1 VTTDTSALPLAG
13 IRVIELGH
21 SVAAPYAGL
30 VLAELGAEV
39 VKVERPGR
47 GDDAR
52 GWGPPFLAT
61 DAGRVATTFLGLNRN
76 KASIVVDLRSEEER
90 EKLRRL
96 AAKADVVIQNLK
108 PGHASELGLGPDE
121 LLARNP
127 ALIYSSIWAFGSKGP
142 LAELPGYDP
151 LMQAFGGPMSV
162 TGENGAPPVRSGT
175 SMIDMGAGMW
185 VVIGVLAALL
195 RRQATGRGTRV
206 DTSLYETALAWMVYH
221 LPGFAA
227 TGESPGRHG
236 SGVAMIVP
244 YQVFRA
250 SDGDIVIG
258 GGNDNLYAKLC
269 RVLGHPEWIEDA
281 RFRTNGDRVV
291 NRAEICGR
299 IQQVVGTRTVLEWE
313 HALRAVDV
321 PCAPVQDMGQVA
333 RHPQTE
339 ALGILRKG
347 ADGLS
352 YFGLPLL
359 FDGRRPGRN
368 EDAPAHGNA
377 TGMLSKGWQGKSAKA
392 LPGKRRK

>member
-1 VTTDTSALPLAG
+1 MTSHSPALPLAG

-39 VKVERPGR
+39 VKVEKTGK

-61 DAGRVATTFLGLNRN
+61 DSGKVSTTFLGLNRN
-76 KASIVVDLRSEEER
+76 KASISIDLRSENER

-96 AAKADVVIQNLK
+96 ASDADVVIQNLK
-108 PGHASELGLGPDE
+108 PGHAAELGLGAEE
-121 LLARNP
+121 LTKRNP
-127 ALIYSSIWAFGSKGP
+127 RLIYSSIWAFGSTGP
-142 LAELPGYDP
+142 MAHLPGYDP

-185 VVIGVLAALL
+185 IVIGVLSALL
-195 RRQATGRGTRV
+195 NRQATGKGARI

-221 LPGFAA
+221 LPGYAA

-244 YQVFRA
+244 YQVFRG
-250 SDGDIVIG
+250 SDGDIVVG
-258 GGNDNLYAKLC
+258 AGNDNLFARLC
-269 RVLGHPEWIEDA
+269 RVLGHPEWIDDPK
-281 RFRTNGDRVV
+281 FKTNGDRVV
-291 NRAEICGR
+291 NRADICGR
-299 IQQVVGTRTVLEWE
+299 IQQVVSTRTVAEWE
-313 HALRAVDV
+313 EVLRANDI
-321 PCAPVQDMGQVA
+321 PCAPVQDTGQVA
-333 RHPQTE
+333 RHPQTK
-339 ALGILRKG
+339 ALGILREGGDK
-347 ADGLS
+347 LS

-359 FDGRRPGRN
+359 FDGQRPARN
-368 EDAPAHGNA
+368 QDAPPHGNA
-377 TGMLSKGWQGKSAKA
+377 TSMLDVGWSKRAGE
-392 LPGKRRK
+392 

>member
-1 VTTDTSALPLAG
+1 MTDAASSLPLAG

-39 VKVERPGR
+39 VKVEKPGK

-52 GWGPPFLAT
+52 GWGPPFIGEGS
-61 DAGRVATTFLGLNRN
+61 GRVSTTFLGLNRN
-76 KASIVVDLRSEEER
+76 KASMVIDLRSDAER
-90 EKLRRL
+90 EKLRQL
-96 AAKADVVIQNLK
+96 AAEADVVIQNLK
-108 PGHASELGLGPDE
+108 PGHATELGLGPEE
-121 LLARNP
+121 LCKRNP
-127 ALIYSSIWAFGSKGP
+127 GLIYSSIWAFGSKGP
-142 LAELPGYDP
+142 MSSLPGYDP

-185 VVIGVLAALL
+185 IVIGVLSALL
-195 RRQATGRGTRV
+195 RRGKTGKGARV

-221 LPGFAA
+221 LPGYAA

-244 YQVFRA
+244 YQVFRG
-250 SDGDIVIG
+250 SDGDIVVG
-258 GGNDNLYAKLC
+258 AGNDNLYAKLC
-269 RVLGHPEWIEDA
+269 KLLGHPEWIEDA
-281 RFRTNGDRVV
+281 RFKTNGDRVL
-291 NRAEICGR
+291 NRAAICGL
-299 IQQVVGTRTVLEWE
+299 IQTEFSKRTVAEWE
-313 HALRAVDV
+313 KALRGVDI
-321 PCAPVQDMGQVA
+321 PCAPVQDTGQVA

-347 ADGLS
+347 ANGLS

-359 FDGRRPGRN
+359 FDGERPSRN
-368 EDAPAHGNA
+368 ADAPPHGNA
-377 TGMLSKGWQGKSAKA
+377 TAMLTAGWKA
-392 LPGKRRK
+392 AND

>member
-1 VTTDTSALPLAG
+1 MSEDASSLPLAG

-39 VKVERPGR
+39 VKVEKPGK

-52 GWGPPFLAT
+52 GWGPPFHQT
-61 DAGRVATTFLGLNRN
+61 DAGRVSTTFLGLNRN
-76 KASIVVDLRSEEER
+76 KGSMVIDLRNEAER

-96 AAKADVVIQNLK
+96 AAEADVVIQNLK
-108 PGHASELGLGPDE
+108 PGHASELGLGPED
-121 LLARNP
+121 LCKRNP
-127 ALIYSSIWAFGSKGP
+127 GLIYSSIWAFGSKGP
-142 LAELPGYDP
+142 MSSLPGYDP

-185 VVIGVLAALL
+185 IVIGVLSALL
-195 RRQATGRGTRV
+195 KRQVSGRGARV

-221 LPGFAA
+221 LPGYSA

-250 SDGDIVIG
+250 SDGDIVVG
-258 GGNDNLYAKLC
+258 AGNDNLYAKLC
-269 RVLGHPEWIEDA
+269 KLLGHPEWIEDPK
-281 RFRTNGDRVV
+281 FKSNGDRVV
-291 NRAEICGR
+291 NRADICAR
-299 IQQVVGTRTVLEWE
+299 IQAEIGKRTVAQWE
-313 HALRAVDV
+313 TALRGVDI
-321 PCAPVQDMGQVA
+321 PCAPVQDTGQVA

-347 ADGLS
+347 GDGLS

-359 FDGRRPGRN
+359 FDGERPGRN
-368 EDAPAHGNA
+368 QDAPAHGDA
-377 TGMLSKGWQGKSAKA
+377 TGMLDGGWS
-392 LPGKRRK
+392 RRAGD

>member
-1 VTTDTSALPLAG
+1 MTVSPTSLPLSG

-39 VKVERPGR
+39 VKVEKPGK

-52 GWGPPFLAT
+52 GWGPPFLT
-61 DAGRVATTFLGLNRN
+61 TETGRVSTTFLGLNRN
-76 KASIVVDLRSEEER
+76 KSSMSIDLRSETER
-90 EKLRRL
+90 EKLRKL
-96 AAKADVVIQNLK
+96 AAEADVVIQNLK
-108 PGHASELGLGPDE
+108 PGHASELGLGPEE
-121 LLARNP
+121 LCKRNP
-127 ALIYSSIWAFGSKGP
+127 GLIYSSIWAFGSKGP
-142 LAELPGYDP
+142 MSGLPGYDP

-185 VVIGVLAALL
+185 IVIGVLSALL
-195 RRQATGRGTRV
+195 KRQATGQGARV

-221 LPGFAA
+221 LPGYAA

-269 RVLGHPEWIEDA
+269 RVLGHPEWIDDPK
-281 RFRTNGDRVV
+281 FKTNGDRVV
-291 NRAEICGR
+291 NRADICAR
-299 IQQVVGTRTVLEWE
+299 VQKVVSTRSVQQWE
-313 HALRAVDV
+313 DVLRANDI
-321 PCAPVQDMGQVA
+321 PCAPVQDTGQVA

-347 ADGLS
+347 QDGLS

-359 FDGRRPGRN
+359 FDGERPGRN
-368 EDAPAHGNA
+368 EDAPAHGDA
-377 TGMLSKGWQGKSAKA
+377 TRLLETGWSK
-392 LPGKRRK
+392 R